1 MDKLDIE
8 LLGRTYSVACPP
20 DEREK
25 LLSAVRLLDQRFTDA
40 QRRTKANGERLAV
53 MTALNLAHELLQLQH
68 GNTIDTSS
76 IKRRIEDMK
85 ARLDAA
91 IQAPGPAAPAG
102 NQPQDQSPAVFV
114 EAVDSL
120 NQ

>member
-8 LLGRTYSVACPP
+8 LLGRAYSVSCPP

-25 LLSAVRLLDQRFTDA
+25 LLSAVSLLDQRLTEA
-40 QRRTKANGERLAV
+40 QRRTQASGERLAV

-91 IQAPGPAAPAG
+91 IQASEPAPAADS
-102 NQPQDQSPAVFV
+102 QP
-114 EAVDSL
+114 
-120 NQ
+120 